1 MINPPPLPERVEP
14 TVCLIKPKG
23 RDRAGHTARERG
35 RQRQIGKRRKKKTL
49 FISVPLRL
57 PSVYRT
63 WQLVLTS
70 CPLRLIPLLSF
81 HRLSFSPN
89 DEKKRPLGLSL
100 SLSLLPFGPCHSQ
113 TWSIPFSIFFLSLP
127 HSHFLF
133 LSFPPVLHL
142 THSSHPGNSSPH
154 SYKIVFSFSLKATL
168 KSRQV
173 LF

>member
-100 SLSLLPFGPCHSQ
+100 SLSSLSDPATHRRGLFLF
-113 TWSIPFSIFFLSLP
+113 PFSSFHYPIRTSSF
-127 HSHFLF
+127 SHFPLCSISLTPLTLETAHLILIK
-133 LSFPPVLHL
+133 LSFPFPWRLH
-142 THSSHPGNSSPH
+142 
-154 SYKIVFSFSLKATL
+154 
-168 KSRQV
+168 
-173 LF
+173 

>member
-49 FISVPLRL
+49 FISAPLRL

-70 CPLRLIPLLSF
+70 CPLRLILLLSF
-81 HRLSFSPN
+81 HRVLFPPN
-89 DEKKRPLGLSL
+89 DEKKTSSRPLSL
-100 SLSLLPFGPCHSQ
+100 SLSPPVRTLPLTDVVYSFFHFLPFI
-113 TWSIPFSIFFLSLP
+113 TPFSLPLSLISP
-127 HSHFLF
+127 CAPSHSLLSPWKQLTSFL
-133 LSFPPVLHL
+133 
-142 THSSHPGNSSPH
+142 
-154 SYKIVFSFSLKATL
+154 
-168 KSRQV
+168 
-173 LF
+173 

>member
-49 FISVPLRL
+49 FISAPLRL

-100 SLSLLPFGPCHSQ
+100 SPPFRTLPLTDVVYSFFHFLPFITPFALPLSLISPCAPSHSLLSPWKQ
-113 TWSIPFSIFFLSLP
+113 LTSFL
-127 HSHFLF
+127 
-133 LSFPPVLHL
+133 
-142 THSSHPGNSSPH
+142 
-154 SYKIVFSFSLKATL
+154 
-168 KSRQV
+168 
-173 LF
+173 

>member
-49 FISVPLRL
+49 FISAPLRL

-81 HRLSFSPN
+81 HRLSFPPS
-89 DEKKRPLGLSL
+89 DEKKRPLGLSPPFRTLPLTGVVYSFFHFLPFITPFALPL
-100 SLSLLPFGPCHSQ
+100 SLISPCAPSHSLLSPWKQLTS
-113 TWSIPFSIFFLSLP
+113 FL
-127 HSHFLF
+127 
-133 LSFPPVLHL
+133 
-142 THSSHPGNSSPH
+142 
-154 SYKIVFSFSLKATL
+154 
-168 KSRQV
+168 
-173 LF
+173 